1 MEDKLKHFES
11 LFGLKNKELKEL
23 EESFR
28 KVTELLTNSDRD
40 QSRTGRINEFTRTIV
55 MELFE
60 FTGFINKVII
70 GDHEEINSYTL
81 HYFEKKLLDASSEF
95 KKLRKLINKMDGV
108 KNEL

>member
-1 MEDKLKHFES
+1 MDEKLKYFES
-11 LFGLKNKELKEL
+11 LFGLKNNELKEF
-23 EESFR
+23 EESFS
-28 KVTELLTNSDRD
+28 KVIELLTNSDRD
-40 QSRTGRINEFTRTIV
+40 QSRIGRINEFTRTIV

-70 GDHEEINSYTL
+70 GDHEEINSFTFD
-81 HYFEKKLLDASSEF
+81 YFEKKLLDASSEF